1 MSLLPISLGVR
12 RGSDAEGTASKGR
25 VSLKKQIES
34 VLSRDSFT
42 CRCCGF
48 ASKRFQRVVSV
59 EPHAAGRDD
68 SGSLTTLCTFC
79 EMCFDLERAG
89 ITGAGL
95 LIWLPEI
102 SQTDLNHIARAIYV
116 AKASNDALGAAA
128 GRTLEVLTQRRLE
141 AKKRL
146 GTDDPLI
153 LATALLEAVDDAAY
167 ARRTEKLEG
176 IRLLPLDRYLV
187 TQRAG
192 EGDVFPQ
199 MIAYW
204 TSPEGPFARKPV
216 SEWAAMFDQ
225 AMAKAEG

>member
-12 RGSDAEGTASKGR
+12 RGPSAGGAASRGR
-25 VSLKKQIES
+25 VPSKKQIET

-48 ASKRFQRVVSV
+48 ASKRFQRVLSL
-59 EPHAAGRDD
+59 ESHSSQPDD
-68 SGSLTTLCTFC
+68 SGSFVTLCSFC
-79 EMCFDLERAG
+79 ELCFDLERAG
-89 ITGAGL
+89 LTGSGL

-102 SQTDLNHIARAIYV
+102 AQAEINHIARALYV
-116 AKASNDALGAAA
+116 AKASDDALSAAA

-153 LATALLEAVDDAAY
+153 LATALLEAVDNATY
-167 ARRTEKLEG
+167 AKRVEKLEG
-176 IRLLPLDRYLV
+176 IRLLPADRYLA

-192 EGDVFPQ
+192 EVDVFPQ
-199 MIAYW
+199 MLAYW

-225 AMAKAEG
+225 VIEKTKA